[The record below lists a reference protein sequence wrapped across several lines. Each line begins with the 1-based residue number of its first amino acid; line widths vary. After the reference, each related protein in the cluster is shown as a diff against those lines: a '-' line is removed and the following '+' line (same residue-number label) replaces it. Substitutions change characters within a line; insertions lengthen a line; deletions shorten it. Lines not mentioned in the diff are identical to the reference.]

1 MLSWA
6 EPTGPGVPGA
16 PGLLGG
22 PARPGGHL
30 ARWWWWAVAVVSA
43 VAVQDTL
50 RWRDTLH
57 PDWLIARAAG
67 AALYGSD
74 GLRVY
79 ATHPRA
85 QMGPL
90 ALALALLT
98 RPAYLV
104 LVAALLGPV
113 LLLLAGA
120 GLAANRAGWT
130 RRSLLVAGA
139 GAALAVVPWTQLA
152 WKGHAD
158 DALVLLGIAVLALG
172 LYRPSGG
179 TWPGPRVLVV
189 AGIAIAVA
197 GKPTGVVL
205 VPVSALAGLEVLATT
220 LLAVLAIWA
229 PFALVD
235 LPGLLAAGRG
245 VMTVGRGSLPSV
257 LGVRVGAAPPSWVR
271 IGQLLGGLALAGLGA
286 ARRRPLEGVA
296 AAFCLRALM
305 DPNPAPAYSTP
316 LVLLAV
322 ALDAG
327 RPVPSVTVLAAA
339 SFWLSQ
345 PVLDGGPGGYRLAA
359 LGALLAVLVA
369 RISRA
374 G

>member
-6 EPTGPGVPGA
+6 ERSGPAAPDHARPHARLPGA
-16 PGLLGG
+16 WRL
-22 PARPGGHL
+22 
-30 ARWWWWAVAVVSA
+30 AVAAVTS
-43 VAVQDTL
+43 VAVLDSL
-50 RWRDTLH
+50 RRRDTVH

-67 AALYGSD
+67 SALFGSD

-90 ALALALLT
+90 ALSLAQLP
-98 RPAYLV
+98 RPVYV
-104 LVAALLGPV
+104 VVVAALLGPV
-113 LLLLAGA
+113 LLLLADA
-120 GLAANRAGWT
+120 GLAANQAGWS

-158 DALVLLGIAVLALG
+158 DALVLLGIAVLACG
-172 LYRPSGG
+172 LYRPAGRAG
-179 TWPGPRVLVV
+179 PGRTALVV

-197 GKPTGVVL
+197 GKPTGIVL
-205 VPVSALAGLEVLATT
+205 VPVSALAGPAALAGT
-220 LLAVLAIWA
+220 LVAVLAVWA
-229 PFALVD
+229 PFALAD

-257 LGVRVGAAPPSWVR
+257 VGVRVGAPPPGWVR
-271 IGQLLGGLALAGLGA
+271 VGQLLGGLAMTGLGA
-286 ARRRPLEGVA
+286 ARRRPLEGIA
-296 AAFCLRALM
+296 AAFCLRALL
-305 DPNPAPAYSTP
+305 DPNPAPAYSIP
-316 LVLLAV
+316 LVVLAV

-327 RPVPSVTVLAAA
+327 RRAPGATVLAAA

-359 LGALLAVLVA
+359 LGALLALLLS
-369 RISRA
+369 RIPVGRSRT
-374 G
+374 